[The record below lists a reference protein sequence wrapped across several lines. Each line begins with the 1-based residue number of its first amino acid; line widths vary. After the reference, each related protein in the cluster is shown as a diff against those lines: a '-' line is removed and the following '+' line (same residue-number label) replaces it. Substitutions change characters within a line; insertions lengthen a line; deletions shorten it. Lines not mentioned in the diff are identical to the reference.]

1 MQTAACSELSWEGFY
16 GKLPQRIKVLVRTGS
31 FSKNAFLEAQKQFIA
46 LKGKRN
52 RQSKRPPDLTASL
65 QVCSKPRDAYQRWK
79 SRQIAIEYYK
89 DTTRACREAVKK
101 AEVQPTLKLSRDV
114 KNPKKGY
121 FVYVNSKKQKEN
133 MDLMLN
139 RRDEL
144 VTNNAEKARG
154 SQHFLLLCL
163 LHPALLG
170 PRPWEQ
176 KSRLMQTQT

>member
-1 MQTAACSELSWEGFY
+1 MLSW
-16 GKLPQRIKVLVRTGS
+16 KHKSNSSP
-31 FSKNAFLEAQKQFIA
+31 
-46 LKGKRN
+46 N
-52 RQSKRPPDLTASL
+52 RQSKRPPGLTASL
-65 QVCSKPRDAYQRWK
+65 RVCSKPRDAYQRWK

-89 DTTRACREAVKK
+89 GTARACRAVRK
-101 AEVQPTLKLSRDV
+101 AEVQNKLKLSRDV
-114 KNPKKGY
+114 KNPKKGF

-176 KSRLMQTQT
+176 KSRLMQMQTYCQ